1 MRIFRYLTNKE
12 KKVLGVYLLAI
23 FVSFFII
30 NDKLVTGFI
39 SIIILLFI
47 EQRYALSK
55 ILRLN
60 ELNNIQTEAM
70 QSLYAIFKFNTP
82 LPSTRKMAASP
93 DFLKLVVEII
103 LTEKPKLVVEL
114 GSGIST
120 ILAGKALEKNGAGD
134 LISIDH
140 DDKYAELTRKKI
152 CLEKLSDITKVVTAE
167 LKMHPI
173 NGQNYMWYEPSFVK
187 EIKQNIDLLI
197 IDGPPR
203 IINKNARFPAI
214 SLLKE
219 YFTDDTVILLD
230 DGRRKDEQNTVKL
243 WLKELDKFT
252 VDYFNT
258 EKGTFKLSKIEEY
271 GQNKHGLEVLNE

>member
-1 MRIFRYLTNKE
+1 MPRLDLRTSKWVKSE
-12 KKVLGVYLLAI
+12 DLGKSPTGFETDI
-23 FVSFFII
+23 FVLPLGNDLFERFALKHDFDSAADFF
-30 NDKLVTGFI
+30 
-39 SIIILLFI
+39 S
-47 EQRYALSK
+47 R
-55 ILRLN
+55 
-60 ELNNIQTEAM
+60 
-70 QSLYAIFKFNTP
+70 
-82 LPSTRKMAASP
+82 SP
-93 DFLKLVVEII
+93 
-103 LTEKPKLVVEL
+103 
-114 GSGIST
+114 
-120 ILAGKALEKNGAGD
+120 
-134 LISIDH
+134 
-140 DDKYAELTRKKI
+140 KKI
-152 CLEKLSDITKVVTAE
+152 CQEKLSDITRVVTAE

-214 SLLKE
+214 PLLKE

-243 WLKELDKFT
+243 WLKELDKFN

-271 GQNKHGLEVLNE
+271 GQNKHGLEILNE